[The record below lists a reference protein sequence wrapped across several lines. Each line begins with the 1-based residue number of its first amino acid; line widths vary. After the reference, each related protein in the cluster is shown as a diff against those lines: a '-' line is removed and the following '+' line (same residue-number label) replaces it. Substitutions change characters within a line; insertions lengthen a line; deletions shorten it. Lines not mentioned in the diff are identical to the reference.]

1 MTSQVDAYRDR
12 AAGYER
18 IAETLG
24 QSDAAIRDYYGS
36 LAQHWRSMAVLAE
49 YATKRTTEVKIS
61 AFLLGAAAGG
71 AVILLIS
78 MYEVAGIWGALA
90 TLSAIFIFLGL
101 RA

>member
-1 MTSQVDAYRDR
+1 MRMIEHKNY
-12 AAGYER
+12 
-18 IAETLG
+18 
-24 QSDAAIRDYYGS
+24 
-36 LAQHWRSMAVLAE
+36 
-49 YATKRTTEVKIS
+49 